1 MGTRSWPLLLWTP
14 CWRASRGPG
23 DPQVLQ
29 GEPGGKAEEE
39 EKAAAEGEGVQQLR
53 EALKI
58 LAERVLILEHMIG
71 IHDPLAS
78 PEGGSGQ
85 DAALRASLKMKR
97 GGPPPDGSLAALLS
111 PDPGQKSAGR
121 ASSRQ

>member
-1 MGTRSWPLLLWTP
+1 M
-14 CWRASRGPG
+14 
-23 DPQVLQ
+23 
-29 GEPGGKAEEE
+29 
-39 EKAAAEGEGVQQLR
+39 QQLR

-71 IHDPLAS
+71 VHDPLAS

-97 GGPPPDGSLAALLS
+97 GGPQSDSALAALLGS
-111 PDPGQKSAGR
+111 DPGQKRTADQASGR
-121 ASSRQ
+121 K